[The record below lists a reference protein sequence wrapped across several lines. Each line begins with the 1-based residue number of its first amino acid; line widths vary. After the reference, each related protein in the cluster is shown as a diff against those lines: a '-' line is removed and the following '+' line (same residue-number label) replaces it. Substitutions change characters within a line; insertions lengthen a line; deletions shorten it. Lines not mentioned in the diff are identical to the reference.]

1 MLVRM
6 KSEILSHYLS
16 QPGLRE
22 QLGGAEDAVVGI
34 GRDPEDSRRN
44 CIVLYVPP
52 EFSRP
57 LPQSVTLGGET
68 VRVVRRER
76 GGPLR
81 AYAVK

>member
-1 MLVRM
+1 M
-6 KSEILSHYLS
+6 KSETLSRYLR

-22 QLGGAEDAVVGI
+22 QLQGAEDAVVGI
-34 GRDPEDSRRN
+34 GRDPEDARRN

-52 EFSRP
+52 EFSSP
-57 LPQSVTLGGET
+57 LPETVTLGGET

-81 AYAVK
+81 AYAAK

>member
-1 MLVRM
+1 MDS
-6 KSEILSHYLS
+6 KALSYYLGEPS
-16 QPGLRE
+16 LRE
-22 QLGGAEDAVVGI
+22 QLTGDAADAVVGI
-34 GRDPEDSRRN
+34 GRDPKDARQS

-57 LPQSVTLGGET
+57 LPETVTLGGET

-81 AYAVK
+81 AYATE

>member
-1 MLVRM
+1 MLKGM
-6 KSEILSHYLS
+6 KSETLSRYLG
-16 QPGLRE
+16 QPDLQE
-22 QLGGAEDAVVGI
+22 QLPGAEDAVVGI
-34 GRDPEDSRRN
+34 GRDPEDARRN

-81 AYAVK
+81 AYATE

>member
-1 MLVRM
+1 M
-6 KSEILSHYLS
+6 KSETLSYYLG
-16 QPGLRE
+16 QPDLRE
-22 QLGGAEDAVVGI
+22 QLAGCGADAVVGI
-34 GRDPEDSRRN
+34 GRDPNDARRN

-57 LPQSVTLGGET
+57 LPESVTLGGEK

-81 AYAVK
+81 AYAAE